1 MMTTFFDFRCPH
13 CGRIVLNVAGVI
25 GQVPEQTCEGCGTPL
40 VRFFGQISMPRIN
53 YGERPHHDD
62 IERFRFQNL

>member
-1 MMTTFFDFRCPH
+1 MPATYFDFRCPH
-13 CGRIVLNVAGVI
+13 CLHIELNVAGVI
-25 GQVPEQTCEGCGTPL
+25 GSVPLKMCEGCGTPM
-40 VRFFGQISMPRIN
+40 RRYFGQTSLPFIN